1 MNVLTL
7 SFRRWLLALVL
18 LLAGTASGQSAD
30 ATPPAGFQLGVH
42 SWTLRNLKF
51 DQMVDFA
58 KSHGFHRVGL
68 SLQFDPRAPREELLR
83 QKALLAANGLEG
95 YTFGVANTS
104 LVMAENR
111 QLFEAAR
118 LMGMSLIVVEPKDF
132 KIFDQLEELVK
143 EFNIR
148 IAVHNHGIRSLYG
161 NPAVLRNILM
171 HRDPRMGVCLDVG
184 WVTAAGFDAAKVFR
198 EYEGRVF
205 DIHLKDKH
213 VEPGVGEPVAAD
225 THIGEGN
232 TNLKGLFQELKRA
245 NWQGTLALETDS
257 QVFAQNPEEFVTK
270 AKAYYEQN
278 AH

>member
-1 MNVLTL
+1 MNVLSL
-7 SFRRWLLALVL
+7 SFRRWLLALAL
-18 LLAGTASGQSAD
+18 LLAGTASGHSAD
-30 ATPPAGFQLGVH
+30 ATPAAGFQLGVH

-58 KSHGFHRVGL
+58 KSHGFRRVGL
-68 SLQFDPRAPREELLR
+68 SLQFDPRAPREEMLR

-118 LMGMSLIVVEPKDF
+118 LMGMTLIVVEPKDF

-232 TNLKGLFQELKRA
+232 ANLKGLFKELKRA

-270 AKAYYEQN
+270 ARAFYEQN
-278 AH
+278 VP